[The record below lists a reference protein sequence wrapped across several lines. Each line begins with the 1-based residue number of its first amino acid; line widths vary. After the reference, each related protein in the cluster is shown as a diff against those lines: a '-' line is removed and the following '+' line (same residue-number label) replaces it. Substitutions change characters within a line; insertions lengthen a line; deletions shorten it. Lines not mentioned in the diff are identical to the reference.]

1 MNYKRIYNN
10 FMKSR
15 LKLKKVRIEEKRS
28 GLYFEC
34 HHIIPKS
41 MGGEGR
47 LKSYKDLEHKN
58 IVVLTAR
65 EHYIA
70 HALLWKIHRNREMA
84 MAFHAMCSF
93 SKTVGKKRVKQKH
106 IVSSRLYNE
115 VRTALNKMGVSDEV
129 KERLRRANLG
139 KKMSPEAIEKIR
151 RARLGRR
158 MSEESKE
165 KLRVYRTGRKMP
177 PDAIERSRLANMD
190 PEVIARK
197 NATRLRNKMLKEQA
211 LKNELQKNIRKSN
224 GVSSSSKRRKN

>member
-1 MNYKRIYNN
+1 MNYKKIYNN
-10 FMKSR
+10 LMKSR

-28 GLYFEC
+28 GSYFEC

-41 MGGEGR
+41 MGGEGK

-70 HALLWKIHRNREMA
+70 HALLWKIHRTREMGF
-84 MAFHAMCSF
+84 AFKAMCNL
-93 SKTVGKKRVKQKH
+93 SKGVSRKKRKKKH
-106 IVSSRLYNE
+106 MVSARLYNE
-115 VRTALNKMGVSDEV
+115 VRSELSKMGISEEQ
-129 KERLRRANLG
+129 KENLRRVNLG

-151 RARLGRR
+151 RYRTGRK

-165 KLRVYRTGRKMP
+165 KLRQYRTGRKMP
-177 PDAIERSRLANMD
+177 ADAIERSRLANMD

-197 NATRLRNKMLKEQA
+197 NATRLKNKMLKEKE
-211 LKNELQKNIRKSN
+211 LKRK
-224 GVSSSSKRRKN
+224 VKKK

>member
-1 MNYKRIYNN
+1 MGLTILVTEMNYKRIYNN
-10 FMKSR
+10 LMKSR

-28 GLYFEC
+28 GSYFEC

-58 IVVLTAR
+58 IVILTAR

-70 HALLWKIHRNREMA
+70 HALLWQIHRTREMA
-84 MAFHAMCSF
+84 MAFRAMCNV
-93 SKTVGKKRVKQKH
+93 SKSGKKRNHAQKYV
-106 IVSSRLYNE
+106 VSSRLYDE
-115 VRTALNKMGVSDEV
+115 LRVDLKRLGVSSDV

-151 RARLGRR
+151 RARLGKK

-165 KLRVYRTGRKMP
+165 KLRVYRTGRKMSP
-177 PDAIERSRLANMD
+177 EAIEKTRQANL
-190 PEVIARK
+190 
-197 NATRLRNKMLKEQA
+197 LRNKLLREQ
-211 LKNELQKNIRKSN
+211 KMVEKK
-224 GVSSSSKRRKN
+224 